1 MRGAVELNLTP
12 TPTPS
17 PSPSPTPAL
26 TTHPDHQAW
35 ARAGAWIGLNLRGR
49 TFGSALGAPRWDE
62 LLGTMLQPVGD
73 GFGELA
79 EPAARDVAD
88 AAQEAAAAAAA
99 IGVAG
104 AGAAA
109 AAAAAAEAEA
119 LLTAQASFY
128 QALNSADAS
137 AMKALWDPEVTRAAP
152 ALHLHCTCAALR
164 TAPARSACAAPVHG
178 HLTGAGRLV
187 RV

>member
-1 MRGAVELNLTP
+1 
-12 TPTPS
+12 
-17 PSPSPTPAL
+17 
-26 TTHPDHQAW
+26 
-35 ARAGAWIGLNLRGR
+35 
-49 TFGSALGAPRWDE
+49 
-62 LLGTMLQPVGD
+62 MLQPVGD
-73 GFGELA
+73 GFGELV

-99 IGVAG
+99 IDVAG
-104 AGAAA
+104 AGVAA

-152 ALHLHCTCAALR
+152 ALHLHCTCCACAALR
-164 TAPARSACAAPVHG
+164 TALRCALRCTAPVHSTCALHLRAPPALHLRCTCAPV

>member
-1 MRGAVELNLTP
+1 
-12 TPTPS
+12 
-17 PSPSPTPAL
+17 
-26 TTHPDHQAW
+26 
-35 ARAGAWIGLNLRGR
+35 
-49 TFGSALGAPRWDE
+49 
-62 LLGTMLQPVGD
+62 MLQPVGD

-152 ALHLHCTCAALR
+152 ALHLHC
-164 TAPARSACAAPVHG
+164 ACAAPAHCTCALRLRCTCAAPVRG